1 MPHRTIGPMLD
12 VASSTM
18 LPSRRTPRRHA
29 LPPGWWGPRG
39 GGSRGHSIVELL
51 AQRVLDAELAA
62 LVWLL
67 LEARVPL
74 VVAGEA
80 SRVGKTTL
88 LTALLEFLPP
98 EARAIPLAGAMED
111 FGWLPEAPE
120 LGWRLLPAEAAGR
133 ADRLPVATPASD
145 VLLVAELSDHLPTY
159 TWGPH
164 ARIAVRALS
173 LGYGLAATIH
183 ADRLEDV
190 FDRLRAAPV
199 HLSDD
204 ELSRLG
210 VVLVMRRV
218 EAPREREPMR
228 RVVAA
233 HYIRPVARDEHGHV
247 QRLPPAVLAAY
258 EPRRDELEHFAW
270 GVMPELAAR
279 LGRRSGELELEQ
291 RRRAEYLAGLVASG
305 VHDPAAVAL
314 AIAGYRGIRGDIL
327 S

>member
-1 MPHRTIGPMLD
+1 MPH
-12 VASSTM
+12 
-18 LPSRRTPRRHA
+18 
-29 LPPGWWGPRG
+29 GWWG
-39 GGSRGHSIVELL
+39 GSPPPTPVRSIVELIE
-51 AQRVLDAELAA
+51 QRVLDAELAA
-62 LVWLL
+62 LLWLL
-67 LEARVPL
+67 LEGRVPL
-74 VVAGEA
+74 VVAAEA
-80 SRVGKTTL
+80 PRVGKTSL

-98 EARAIPLAGAMED
+98 EARAIPLAGAVED

-120 LGWRLLPAEAAGR
+120 LGWRSVAAG
-133 ADRLPVATPASD
+133 ATAHPAHSTVARPASD

-190 FDRLRAAPV
+190 FERLRAAPV

-210 VVLVMRRV
+210 VVLVMRLV
-218 EAPREREPMR
+218 EVAGRPEPQR

-233 HYIRPVARDEHGHV
+233 HYVRPVARDEHGHV

-258 EPRRDELEHFAW
+258 EPQRDELEHFAW
-270 GVMPELAAR
+270 GVLPELGAR

-291 RRRAEYLAGLVASG
+291 RRRAEYLASLVASG
-305 VHDPAAVAL
+305 IRDPAAVAL
-314 AIAGYRGIRGDIL
+314 AIAGYRGVRGDVV

>member
-1 MPHRTIGPMLD
+1 MSLARR
-12 VASSTM
+12 ST
-18 LPSRRTPRRHA
+18 RARA
-29 LPPGWWGPRG
+29 LPRGWWG
-39 GGSRGHSIVELL
+39 GSPPTTPVRSIVELIE
-51 AQRVLDAELAA
+51 QRVLDADLAA
-62 LVWLL
+62 LLWLL
-67 LEARVPL
+67 LEGRVPL
-74 VVAGEA
+74 VVAAEA

-88 LTALLEFLPP
+88 LTALLEFLLP
-98 EARAIPLAGAMED
+98 EARAIPLAGAVED

-120 LGWRLLPAEAAGR
+120 LGWRAVPAERAGLQ
-133 ADRLPVATPASD
+133 ASPGVARPASD

-159 TWGPH
+159 TWGPQ

-183 ADRLEDV
+183 AGRLEDV

-210 VVLVMRRV
+210 VVLVMRLV
-218 EAPREREPMR
+218 EVVGQAEPQR

-233 HYIRPVARDEHGHV
+233 HYVRPVARDEHGHV

-258 EPRRDELEHFAW
+258 EPLRDELDHFAW

-279 LGRRSGELELEQ
+279 LGRRSGDLELEQ
-291 RRRAEYLAGLVASG
+291 RRRSEYLAGLVASG
-305 VHDPAAVAL
+305 VRRPADVAL
-314 AIAGYRGIRGDIL
+314 AIAGYRGVRGGL
-327 S
+327 VS